1 MKRFCLLASMLCLV
15 GSVNANPY
23 NYEIT
28 RVVDGDTVEFKVD
41 WLPPELGDRLKLRI
55 YGVDTPEKAARAQ
68 CPKEAKMGAAATKFV
83 VAAVDK
89 AKKKTIVLRD
99 WDKFGGRVLGDLILD
114 DVSLRDTL
122 IAKGYARP
130 YEGDAKKSWCK

>member
-1 MKRFCLLASMLCLV
+1 MKKICLV
-15 GSVNANPY
+15 IAMLSTIGSANANPY
-23 NYEIT
+23 NYEVT
-28 RVVDGDTVEFKVD
+28 RVIDGDTVEFKVD

-55 YGVDTPEKAARAQ
+55 YGVDTPEKAGRAQ
-68 CPKEAKMGAAATKFV
+68 CAKENKLGLAATKFV
-83 VAAVDK
+83 VGEVGK
-89 AKKKTIVLRD
+89 AKTKTIIIRD
-99 WDKFGGRVLGDLILD
+99 WDKYGGRVLGDLILD